1 MALYK
6 SVYYYYYYFIFK
18 PTSTKP
24 QAEKLVLL
32 LSALDRQIGRLVADI
47 MTGRA
52 ELAYDVY
59 RTMDVS
65 NDSLALL
72 DFIANLSFKV
82 TSETR
87 DGFQAGLQV
96 GGRMVGQHQDVD
108 RTPRGRVSQN
118 DNGQR

>member
-6 SVYYYYYYFIFK
+6 SVYYCYYYFIFK

-24 QAEKLVLL
+24 QAEKLVLV

-87 DGFQAGLQV
+87 DGFQAQV